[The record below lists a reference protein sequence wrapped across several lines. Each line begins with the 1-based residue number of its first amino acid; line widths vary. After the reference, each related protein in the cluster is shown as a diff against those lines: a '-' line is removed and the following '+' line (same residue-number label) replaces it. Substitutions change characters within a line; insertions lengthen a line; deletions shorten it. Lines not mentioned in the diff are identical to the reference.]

1 MKTYILYII
10 GLIGLM
16 TCLALSI
23 RAGLLWPSAA
33 LGVALLWLC
42 LSLYGRIGR
51 LLYAYRE
58 TEKENEHLHTR
69 LVEAERQ
76 LQYLRQLTEN
86 VDTALFVCTTDGRID
101 WMNHAAT
108 LFSSPSGLSPV
119 KFPSLTGE
127 GLGER
132 PGNLPPHILSAIA
145 EHKEVVDGCALSTVL
160 LRIDGRRRLIV
171 ALKDVSM
178 LMQQQ
183 EMEACWQLIRVL
195 THEIMNSLTPIISIS
210 ETLADSLPLDGGQ
223 EGAAV
228 INRRCH
234 ALLDFVESYRQLTRI
249 KQPERT
255 QFPVADLFAHIKAL
269 YSLSP
274 GPSPVGEGSRQPAK
288 VTCSPS
294 TTGEE
299 SRQPAKVT
307 CSPSTTGEVSRQPP
321 KVTFSPSPTGEGSR
335 QPAKVTFSPSP
346 VGEGSRQ
353 PAKVTFSPS
362 PTGEESRQPAK
373 VTFSP
378 STTGEGSRQPAKV
391 TCSPSTTGEGSRQPA
406 KVTFSP
412 SPTGEGQGERL
423 SLFADRSQ
431 IEQVLINLIKNAYES
446 GATEVELTA
455 SETLSNSPLKGE
467 NSLPLREG
475 RGGSVI
481 CVRDNGCGMSPD
493 VLAQAFI
500 PFFTT
505 KQAGTGIGLALCRQ
519 IILKHGGTITID
531 SEEGRGTTF
540 TISLPKA

>member
-346 VGEGSRQ
+346 
-353 PAKVTFSPS
+353 
-362 PTGEESRQPAK
+362 
-373 VTFSP
+373 
-378 STTGEGSRQPAKV
+378 
-391 TCSPSTTGEGSRQPA
+391 
-406 KVTFSP
+406 
-412 SPTGEGQGERL
+412 TGEGQGERL

>member
-1 MKTYILYII
+1 MNTNSQAHSTPLPAREGQGGVSVIGAGSVCLFVILMAA
-10 GLIGLM
+10 L
-16 TCLALSI
+16 TLSI
-23 RAGLLWPSAA
+23 RAHLLWPSVA

-101 WMNHAAT
+101 WMNHAAKAS
-108 LFSSPSGLSPV
+108 LLSPQR
-119 KFPSLTGE
+119 GE
-127 GLGER
+127 DFV
-132 PGNLPPHILSAIA
+132 PAHILSAIA

-160 LRIDGRRRLIV
+160 LRIDGQRRLIV

-178 LMQQQ
+178 LMQRH

-210 ETLADSLPLDGGQ
+210 ETLADSLPVDGGQ
-223 EGAAV
+223 EGVAV

-255 QFPVADLFAHIKAL
+255 QFAVADLFAHIKAL

-274 GPSPVGEGSRQPAK
+274 GPSPV
-288 VTCSPS
+288 
-294 TTGEE
+294 
-299 SRQPAKVT
+299 
-307 CSPSTTGEVSRQPP
+307 
-321 KVTFSPSPTGEGSR
+321 
-335 QPAKVTFSPSP
+335 
-346 VGEGSRQ
+346 
-353 PAKVTFSPS
+353 
-362 PTGEESRQPAK
+362 
-373 VTFSP
+373 
-378 STTGEGSRQPAKV
+378 
-391 TCSPSTTGEGSRQPA
+391 GEGSRQPA

-467 NSLPLREG
+467 NSLPLRKG

-505 KQAGTGIGLALCRQ
+505 KKAGTGIGLALCRQ
-519 IILKHGGTITID
+519 IILKHGGTISID

>member
-1 MKTYILYII
+1 M
-10 GLIGLM
+10 
-16 TCLALSI
+16 LALSI
-23 RAGLLWPSAA
+23 RAGLLWPSVA

-101 WMNHAAT
+101 WMNHAGKAS
-108 LFSSPSGLSPV
+108 LLSPQR
-119 KFPSLTGE
+119 GE
-127 GLGER
+127 EF
-132 PGNLPPHILSAIA
+132 LPPHILSAIA
-145 EHKEVVDGCALSTVL
+145 EHKEMVDGCALSTVL

-178 LMQQQ
+178 LMQRH
-183 EMEACWQLIRVL
+183 EMEAYWQLIRVL

-210 ETLADSLPLDGGQ
+210 ETLADSLPVDGGQ

-255 QFPVADLFAHIKAL
+255 QFDVADLFAHIKAL
-269 YSLSP
+269 YCLSP

-288 VTCSPS
+288 VTYSPS
-294 TTGEE
+294 TTGEG

-307 CSPSTTGEVSRQPP
+307 CSPSTTGEGSRQPA

-346 VGEGSRQ
+346 TGEGSRQ

-362 PTGEESRQPAK
+362 P
-373 VTFSP
+373 
-378 STTGEGSRQPAKV
+378 
-391 TCSPSTTGEGSRQPA
+391 TGEGSRQPA

-455 SETLSNSPLKGE
+455 SETLSNFPLKGE

-475 RGGSVI
+475 GGRSVI

-519 IILKHGGTITID
+519 IILGHGGTISID